1 MATSSYKTFL
11 MHSTD
16 GTDYTKLAPIKNYPD
31 LGGEPEM
38 LETTTLED
46 GVATNIV
53 GIQSSDS
60 KTFTMNYDKTV
71 YTSLKALE
79 GSEQYFAVWFGGT
92 LNSDGTVTPTGSEGK
107 FEFKGTISTYATG
120 HGVNEVREMVSSI
133 AVAGQIAF
141 KAS

>member
-11 MHSTD
+11 MHSAN
-16 GTDYTKLAPIKNYPD
+16 GTEYTKLAPIKSYPD

-38 LETTTLED
+38 IETTTLEND
-46 GVATNIV
+46 VATNITGV
-53 GIQSSDS
+53 QSSDS
-60 KTFTMNYDKTV
+60 KTFTMNYDKTT

-92 LNSDGTVTPTGSEGK
+92 LASDGTLTPTGSEGK

-133 AVAGQIAF
+133 AVAGPIVF
-141 KAS
+141 KES